1 VKKLFLLLITAVSVN
16 IAANAQTVINL
27 DAARLL
33 AVTNSQSLAQ
43 ADVSIQ
49 RALLSER
56 SHFYSLF
63 PSITSRYSI
72 SADYLG
78 TDRAGDPQF
87 LNPLDT
93 FKAGISLSMGYS
105 LQLGGGDFI
114 QRTINQI
121 STERTRISALKEYFS
136 VLDTVDRAYYTIL
149 KSIADLQS
157 AESSLEAANRT
168 LTVAQVRFNN
178 GMMNQIDYLSAQA
191 DRESSENS
199 RNQLQRAL
207 SLNMINLKDLIG
219 VQGDL
224 VLEPVDFDKY
234 DEVLRR
240 LAAISNEDAD
250 LLFME
255 LWNIMTAN
263 NPDLRSAALS
273 NQSAE
278 LTYTNSVRSRYAP
291 SLSVSLGF
299 GDILSYSSTDG
310 FSGPSRYSGSI
321 SIGGT
326 IPIEVWK
333 ETNWLESQRI
343 TRDNTLDSY
352 STTLRTSQNSL
363 LSALYGILNQAN
375 TVLSSRRSL
384 EIEENRYA
392 GTMERYML
400 SQSSI
405 SDLGNA
411 SRSLANSRN
420 SLNTANYNF
429 LQSLSTLRSYCALDD
444 EQRLI
449 QVLLGN

>member
-1 VKKLFLLLITAVSVN
+1 MKKMFLLLTLVISVN

-27 DAARLL
+27 EAARLL
-33 AVTNSQSLAQ
+33 AITNSHSLAQ

-63 PSITSRYSI
+63 PSISSRYSASI
-72 SADYLG
+72 DYLG
-78 TDRAGDPQF
+78 VNQDGNPKF
-87 LNPLDT
+87 LNPADT
-93 FKAGISLSMGYS
+93 FRAGVSLSLSYS

-121 STERTRISALKEYFS
+121 SSESARVAALKEYFS
-136 VLDTVDRAYYTIL
+136 VLDSVDRAYYAVL

-157 AESSLEAANRT
+157 AESSLEASNRT
-168 LTVAQVRFNN
+168 LTVAQVRHSN
-178 GMMNQIDYLSAQA
+178 GMMNQIDFLSAQA
-191 DRESSENS
+191 DKETTENS
-199 RNQLQRAL
+199 RNRLQREL
-207 SLNMINLKDLIG
+207 SLNVIYLKDLIG
-219 VQGDL
+219 VQEDL

-234 DEVLRR
+234 DEALRR
-240 LAAISNEDAD
+240 LAVISNEEAD
-250 LLFME
+250 SLFTE
-255 LWNIMTAN
+255 LWSIMTSN
-263 NPDLRSAALS
+263 NPDLRRAALS

-278 LTYTNSVRSRYAP
+278 LTYTNNVRSRYAP

-299 GDILSYSSTDG
+299 GDILSYSSADG

-352 STTLRTSQNSL
+352 ASTLRTSQNNL
-363 LSALYGILNQAN
+363 LSVLYGILNQASS
-375 TVLSSRRSL
+375 VLSSRRSL

-400 SQSSI
+400 SQSSV

-411 SRSLANSRN
+411 ARSLMNSQNNLN
-420 SLNTANYNF
+420 SANYSF

-449 QVLLGN
+449 QALLGK